1 MTKEK
6 TVQGIGPKI
15 ADGLQKVLI
24 HFKRGKRERDRAS
37 AIPMDSHVG
46 W

>member
-1 MTKEK
+1 MPEEEI
-6 TVQGIGPKI
+6 VQGVRPEI

-24 HFKRGKRERDRAS
+24 FFKGERDRDRAS
-37 AIPMDSHVG
+37 AIPIDSHKG